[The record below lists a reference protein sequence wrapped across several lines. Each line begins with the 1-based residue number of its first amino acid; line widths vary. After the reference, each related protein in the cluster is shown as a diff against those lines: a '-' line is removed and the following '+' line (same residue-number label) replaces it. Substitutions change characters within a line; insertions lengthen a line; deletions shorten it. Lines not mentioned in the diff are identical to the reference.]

1 MQSSLRSNDAASLRL
16 VARLARTLGPWA
28 NWASGRIPDVVRR
41 SVTIPTRRDRP
52 AFEAWLYTPRT
63 RPLGALLIAPGLHWL
78 GPADPRLDTF
88 CRSLADAG
96 LVVLCPFLPDFGQ
109 MRVRSSLG
117 ADLLRAFDFFVAS
130 GEAPHDRPGVFSI
143 SFGSLPALF
152 VASRRPI
159 GGLVCFGGFA
169 DFDDTLRF
177 CVTGRTRHATND
189 APRPHDP
196 LNACVVLLNLLE
208 HLDATSPREVELAW
222 RAYVRRT
229 WGRAH
234 LKHHHA
240 FVPIAHA
247 LAAELASQR
256 DRELFLVGVRA
267 EPGAEELLEL
277 GLRRRGGTAD
287 LDPMPFARH
296 VEVQATA
303 VHGREDDVIP
313 VEHAELLA
321 RAFPNGRAFVT
332 GAYAH
337 TGSASL
343 RELVPRAAAEG
354 RAMWG
359 IVSAI
364 ASSASS

>member
-1 MQSSLRSNDAASLRL
+1 MVPA
-16 VARLARTLGPWA
+16 
-28 NWASGRIPDVVRR
+28 
-41 SVTIPTRRDRP
+41 RRDRP

-78 GPADPRLDTF
+78 GPADPRLDAF

-96 LVVLCPFLPDFGQ
+96 VVVLCPFLPDFAQ

-117 ADLLRAFDFFVAS
+117 PDLLSAFDTFVES
-130 GEAPHDRPGVFSI
+130 GECPEDRAGVFSI

-152 VASRRPI
+152 VAARRPI

-177 CVTGRTRHATND
+177 CVTGHTRHASART
-189 APRPHDP
+189 PRPHDP
-196 LNACVVLLNLLE
+196 LNACVVTLNLLE
-208 HLDATSPREVELAW
+208 HLGAQSPSAVESAW

-234 LKHHHA
+234 LKHQHA
-240 FVPIAHA
+240 FLPIARSIA
-247 LAAELASQR
+247 KELPSAH

-277 GLRRRGGTAD
+277 GLSRRGGTAD

-296 VEVQATA
+296 VDAPGAA
-303 VHGREDDVIP
+303 VHGRDDDVIP
-313 VEHAELLA
+313 VEHAALLA
-321 RAFPNGRAFVT
+321 RALPNGKAFVT

-343 RELVPRAAAEG
+343 RDLLPRAVAEG
-354 RAMWG
+354 RAMHG
-359 IVSAI
+359 ILSAI
-364 ASSASS
+364 ADATLGTATRDPFHSERLRAPGRERED